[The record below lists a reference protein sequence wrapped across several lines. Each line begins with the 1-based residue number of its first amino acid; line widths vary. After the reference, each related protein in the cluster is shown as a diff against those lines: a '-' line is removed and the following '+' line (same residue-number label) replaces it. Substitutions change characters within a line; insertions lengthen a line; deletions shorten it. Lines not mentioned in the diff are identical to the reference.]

1 MQSIITL
8 VMVRVGRLTTRQARY
23 TLWRMSVR
31 TSTRCW
37 SGEGPYMTSLVV
49 TPRLLRT
56 LLMRQL
62 VREDPLKNR
71 GREFLKVNWLN
82 DKLSTHYA
90 IFFQRRRNLKWST
103 PSLLCGVWATGAGP
117 HGASAWT
124 MAAASR
130 TRTLSTSSIL
140 TTLRQNSSPNET

>member
-1 MQSIITL
+1 MFKINQKMQSIIIL
-8 VMVRVGRLTTRQARY
+8 VMERVGRLTTRRARC

-37 SGEGPYMTSLVV
+37 SGEGPSVTSPSV

-71 GREFLKVNWLN
+71 GREF
-82 DKLSTHYA
+82 
-90 IFFQRRRNLKWST
+90 
-103 PSLLCGVWATGAGP
+103 
-117 HGASAWT
+117 
-124 MAAASR
+124 
-130 TRTLSTSSIL
+130 
-140 TTLRQNSSPNET
+140 